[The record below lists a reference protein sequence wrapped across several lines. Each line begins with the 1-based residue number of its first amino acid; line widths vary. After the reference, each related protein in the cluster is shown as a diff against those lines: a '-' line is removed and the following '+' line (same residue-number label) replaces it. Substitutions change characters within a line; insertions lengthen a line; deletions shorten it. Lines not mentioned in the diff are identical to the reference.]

1 METNKEVQLL
11 REVRKKFIYDGI
23 DLTKEYG
30 LQIVDIEHNPETL
43 YGINQSLNFS
53 GNHYVSSTQN
63 RFSFNIYLCKYNQ
76 HELQEITL
84 EEWKEYS
91 RILFQGDYNTI
102 DLLDGRLMYVKP
114 INATRK
120 RIGSSGYMSVE
131 FESLS
136 PYLYTHV
143 IYSNHQVKSEK
154 TVMIENVGVKKVNL
168 TVSVKSA
175 YQTIITNLNNGAS
188 VICQGNCKL
197 IGDHMEMLGDV
208 TGDIST
214 LVLDVGENHL
224 RIESISS
231 QIRFEHQAEFIIG

>member
-1 METNKEVQLL
+1 MVINKEVQLL
-11 REVRKKFIYDGI
+11 REIRKKFIYDGI
-23 DLTKEYG
+23 DLTREYG

-53 GNHYVSSTQN
+53 GNHYLSSTPN

-91 RILFQGDYNTI
+91 RILFKGDYNTI

-120 RIGSSGYMSVE
+120 RIGKSGYISVE
-131 FESLS
+131 FETLS

-154 TVMIENVGVKKVNL
+154 LVTIENVGVKQVKL
-168 TVSVKSA
+168 TVTVKSR
-175 YQTIITNLNNGAS
+175 YRTTITNLNNGA
-188 VICQGNCKL
+188 VIVCQGDCKL
-197 IGDHMEMLGDV
+197 IGDHMELLGEAQ
-208 TGDIST
+208 GDIRA
-214 LVLDVGENHL
+214 LVLETGENQL
-224 RIESISS
+224 KIESVSS
-231 QIRFEHQAEFIIG
+231 SVKFEHQAEFPIG

>member
-1 METNKEVQLL
+1 MAINKEVQLL
-11 REVRKKFIYDGI
+11 REIRKKFIYDGI
-23 DLTKEYG
+23 DLTREYG

-53 GNHYVSSTQN
+53 GSHYVSSTQN

-91 RILFQGDYNTI
+91 CILFKGDYNTI

-120 RIGSSGYMSVE
+120 RIGKSGYISVE
-131 FESLS
+131 FETLS
-136 PYLYTHV
+136 PSLYTHI

-154 TVMIENVGVKKVNL
+154 LVMIENVGVRPVKL
-168 TVSVKSA
+168 TVTIKSR
-175 YQTIITNLNNGAS
+175 YRTTITNLNNGA
-188 VICQGNCKL
+188 VIVCQGDCKL
-197 IGDHMEMLGDV
+197 IGDHMELLGEAQ
-208 TGDIST
+208 GDIGA
-214 LVLDVGENHL
+214 LVLETGENQL
-224 RIESISS
+224 KIKSVSAS
-231 QIRFEHQAEFIIG
+231 VKFEHQAEFTIG